1 MRSELRSIGRE
12 FVMKSEIDEF
22 LVEIIQDATYKAIK
36 KLFQDHKEKFYYCS
50 LITTGE
56 GLCPIISAWS
66 EEALE
71 RTAKEEQDVERA
83 KYYLK
88 WSYAE
93 TPYYAY
99 GEEYFEDVNR
109 VFLERMR
116 KLTTE
121 KERDRE
127 IQLRIN
133 SMEKVMYNLD
143 MDGIFGQGKERLGIV
158 INAEVMPPDFTNT
171 ERALR
176 LNPREALNEWL
187 EEIAE
192 EL

>member
-1 MRSELRSIGRE
+1 MEL
-12 FVMKSEIDEF
+12 EIDEI
-22 LVEIIQDATYKAIK
+22 LVEVIQNATQKALS
-36 KLFQDHKEKFYYCS
+36 KLFEEHKEKFYYCS

-56 GLCPIISAWS
+56 GLCPIVSAWS

-71 RTAKEEQDVERA
+71 RIANEEEDVEEA

-88 WSYAE
+88 WSYEE
-93 TPYYAY
+93 TPYFAY
-99 GEEYFEDVNR
+99 GEEYFEDVNK

-116 KLTTE
+116 KLATE
-121 KERDRE
+121 KEKDRE

-133 SMEKVMYNLD
+133 SMEKVMHNLD
-143 MDGIFGQGKERLGIV
+143 INGMFGQGEQRLGIV
-158 INAEVMPPDFTNT
+158 INAEFMPPDFTNT

-176 LNPREALNEWL
+176 LNPREALDEWL

-192 EL
+192 EQ

>member
-1 MRSELRSIGRE
+1 MEL
-12 FVMKSEIDEF
+12 EIDEM
-22 LVEIIQDATYKAIK
+22 LVQIIQDATEKALN
-36 KLFQDHKEKFYYCS
+36 KLFREHKENFYYCS

-56 GLCPIISAWS
+56 GLCPVISAWS
-66 EEALE
+66 NEALE
-71 RTAKEEQDVERA
+71 RVANEGDDAEEAKF
-83 KYYLK
+83 YLK

-93 TPYYAY
+93 TPYFAY
-99 GEEYFEDVNR
+99 GEEYFEDVNK

-116 KLTTE
+116 ILTTAKDKE
-121 KERDRE
+121 KE

-133 SMEKVMYNLD
+133 SMEKVMHNLD
-143 MDGIFGQGKERLGIV
+143 MNGMFGTGEKRLGIV
-158 INAEVMPPDFTNT
+158 INAEFMPPDCTNT

-176 LNPREALNEWL
+176 LNSREALNEWL

>member
-1 MRSELRSIGRE
+1 MEL
-12 FVMKSEIDEF
+12 EIDEM
-22 LVEIIQDATYKAIK
+22 LVQVIQNATQKALS
-36 KLFQDHKEKFYYCS
+36 KLFEEHIEKFYYCS

-66 EEALE
+66 YEALE
-71 RTAKEEQDVERA
+71 RAANEEDNIEEAKF
-83 KYYLK
+83 YLK
-88 WSYAE
+88 WSYDQ
-93 TPYYAY
+93 TPYFAY

-109 VFLERMR
+109 VFLERMEG
-116 KLTTE
+116 LTTE

-127 IQLRIN
+127 VQLRIN
-133 SMEKVMYNLD
+133 SMEKAMHNLD
-143 MDGIFGQGKERLGIV
+143 INGMFGNEEERLGIV
-158 INAEVMPPDFTNT
+158 INAEFMPPDFTNT

-192 EL
+192 

>member
-1 MRSELRSIGRE
+1 MEL
-12 FVMKSEIDEF
+12 EIDEM
-22 LVEIIQDATYKAIK
+22 LVQIIQDATEKALC
-36 KLFQDHKEKFYYCS
+36 KLFREHKENFYYCS

-66 EEALE
+66 NEALE
-71 RTAKEEQDVERA
+71 RVAKEEDDAEEA
-83 KYYLK
+83 KFYLK

-93 TPYYAY
+93 TPYFAY
-99 GEEYFEDVNR
+99 GEEYFEDVNK

-116 KLTTE
+116 ILTTAKDKE
-121 KERDRE
+121 KE

-133 SMEKVMYNLD
+133 SMEKVMHNLD
-143 MDGIFGQGKERLGIV
+143 MNGMFGTGEKRLGIV
-158 INAEVMPPDFTNT
+158 INAEFMPPDYTNT

-176 LNPREALNEWL
+176 LNSREALNEWL

>member
-1 MRSELRSIGRE
+1 MNLETD
-12 FVMKSEIDEF
+12 EI
-22 LVEIIQDATYKAIK
+22 LVELIQDATQKALS
-36 KLFQDHKEKFYYCS
+36 KLFQEHQEKFYYCS

-56 GLCPIISAWS
+56 GSCPVVSAWS

-71 RTAKEEQDVERA
+71 RVAGEEDDVEEA

-93 TPYYAY
+93 TPYFAY
-99 GEEYFEDVNR
+99 GEEFFADVSK

-121 KERDRE
+121 NEKDNE

-133 SMEKVMYNLD
+133 SMEKVMHNLD
-143 MDGIFGQGKERLGIV
+143 MERMFGEGEQRLGIV
-158 INAEVMPPDFTNT
+158 INAEFMPPDFTNT

-176 LNPREALNEWL
+176 LNPKEALNEWL

-192 EL
+192 ELCD